1 MTVPTTNSVLKNTM
15 IKGLDVGLENYPK
28 DIQSYPKSGEESYTT
43 NQSIQE

>member
-1 MTVPTTNSVLKNTM
+1 MFNDTL

-28 DIQSYPKSGEESYTT
+28 EIQSYPKSGEESYPT